1 MAKKV
6 VVTAMSAAGKT
17 FARAESSFC
26 DVWMTKRR
34 QKFLVVRRWLL
45 VLGSRCQF
53 SLIAK
58 PSLRPVDRTD
68 NCGKPSR
75 L

>member
-6 VVTAMSAAGKT
+6 VVTGMSAAGKT

-34 QKFLVVRRWLL
+34 QKFLVVRSVVVGPWPWLS
-45 VLGSRCQF
+45 VLAHR
-53 SLIAK
+53 K
-58 PSLRPVDRTD
+58 PSL
-68 NCGKPSR
+68 
-75 L
+75 